1 MTPDQ
6 ISQSHRALEATM
18 SGLIKLVSMPKG
30 ELTKKDVFDEA
41 SEMIAHGAFP
51 QPEDKQHLI
60 TGLAKLPDDEEGIR
74 KVLGKQLLG
83 MSQFQNQFHSAFGAP
98 Q

>member
-1 MTPDQ
+1 
-6 ISQSHRALEATM
+6 
-18 SGLIKLVSMPKG
+18 MPKG

-51 QPEDKQHLI
+51 GPEEKQHLI
-60 TGLAKLPDDEEGIR
+60 TGLAKLPNDEEGIR
-74 KVLGKQLLG
+74 KVLGKQLL
-83 MSQFQNQFHSAFGAP
+83 SLSEFQGHYHSVMGAP